1 MRLFLGSIGNRK
13 PLAYAE
19 AAIEAAHTLNM
30 KSQAKFA
37 LTCGPDR
44 RLFVRRFNC
53 NNRINMDEWIATFTA
68 KSDPGWL
75 AGEIANAQWGVAA

>member
-19 AAIEAAHTLNM
+19 AAIQSAYELSPRT
-30 KSQAKFA
+30 QAKFA

-68 KSDPGWL
+68 KSDPDWL
-75 AGEIANAQWGVAA
+75 AGEIANAQWGEAA